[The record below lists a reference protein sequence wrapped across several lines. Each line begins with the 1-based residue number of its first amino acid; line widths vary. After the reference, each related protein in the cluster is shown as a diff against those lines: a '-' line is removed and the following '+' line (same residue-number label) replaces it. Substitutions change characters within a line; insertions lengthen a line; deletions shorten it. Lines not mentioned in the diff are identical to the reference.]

1 MTITIRNSNF
11 KTLKP
16 NDFGFKMTDGIVVA
30 QRAGFEIDEQCP
42 NEYKL
47 IIVECMNRGWLKP
60 IATIRDYELT
70 REILN

>member
-60 IATIRDYELT
+60 IAIIRDYELT